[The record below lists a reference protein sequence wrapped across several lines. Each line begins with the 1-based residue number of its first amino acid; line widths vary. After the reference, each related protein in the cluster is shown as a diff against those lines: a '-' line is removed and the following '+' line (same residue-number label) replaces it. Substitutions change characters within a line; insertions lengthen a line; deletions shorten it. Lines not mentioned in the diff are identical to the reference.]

1 MPYLFIDHT
10 ADLGIRV
17 RAKSIQGLFLDAGRA
32 IVDILDAA
40 TEPGTEEIEMNLNG
54 LDRVDLLVRWLQE
67 VVYIIE
73 VKDFRISHIL
83 ITALSETELSAR
95 ITGVTTRSP
104 LAREIKAVTYHD
116 LTIHEIDNHLETTI
130 ILDT

>member
-17 RAKSIQGLFLDAGRA
+17 RAKNIQGLFLDAGRA

-40 TEPGTEEIEMNLNG
+40 TEPGAEEIEMNLDG

-67 VVYIIE
+67 IVYIIE

-95 ITGVTTRSP
+95 ITGVTKRTP

-116 LTIHEIDNHLETTI
+116 LTIHEIDNRLETTI